1 MLAVGAKAAV
11 GVFLSVCPAVFKS
24 YPSARR
30 PSRRGWLVMC
40 QPPQRVHLYQSSLTP
55 LLADATMQAWMA
67 PSSVSYRFLAAHD
80 LPKKRSSS
88 YGECLREIV
97 SHHRSSAFC
106 LAARAR
112 SLRCFF

>member
-40 QPPQRVHLYQSSLTP
+40 RPPQRVHLYQSSLTP

-80 LPKKRSSS
+80 LPKKQSSS